1 MRQFILSLSLLLL
14 SLAPVMAQPQQ
25 LSLQEVIAIGLENNY
40 SIRMARNNQQVAVNN
55 FTRGHAGYFPSLDM
69 RSQYSGTY
77 NSTDRT
83 DFDGNES
90 SLRNIHNRVANVN
103 LGLGWTL
110 FDGFRVQTTY
120 DKLAVLNEMGELNT
134 QLAIENLLAS
144 LTAEYYN
151 LVQQQRLLSNLRFA
165 VELSRERMRID
176 EERFLLGSGSKLQ
189 LLQAEVFLNADSSR
203 MTRQEE
209 VVRASRVRL
218 NELMALEDLR
228 FNLQTTDTIIPLND
242 ILIYE
247 TLEQSLR
254 VNNTALQMA
263 QRDQNLSEYDRQIV
277 RSQSY
282 PYLNLSSAYSFSHN
296 TFQAGTFSEQ
306 QTYGM
311 NYGLTLGI
319 NLFDGFNQR
328 RRMDNATIA
337 VENSRLR
344 LQDTKNSLMADLVTT
359 YNVYL
364 NNLRLV
370 EMESQNLSVAYET
383 LDIALQRYR
392 LGDLSGIELREVQ
405 KNLLEAEE
413 RLVSIQYQAKLA
425 EVSLLYLSGRITAYM

>member
-1 MRQFILSLSLLLL
+1 MRKQLFHSLFLLLL
-14 SLAPVMAQPQQ
+14 AGSLPAQPQQ
-25 LSLQEVIAIGLENNY
+25 LSLQDVISIGLENNY
-40 SIRMARNNQQVAVNN
+40 SIRMARNNQQVADNN
-55 FTRGHAGYFPSLDM
+55 FTRGHAGFFPALDLRTQFSGSLTD
-69 RSQYSGTY
+69 
-77 NSTDRT
+77 TDRT
-83 DFDGNES
+83 DFDGNKS
-90 SLRNIHNRVANVN
+90 SLNNIHNTVANVN

-120 DKLAVLNEMGELNT
+120 DKLAALKEMGELNT
-134 QLAIENLLAS
+134 RLAIENLIAS

-151 LVQQQRLLSNLRFA
+151 FIQQQRLLVNLRFA

-218 NELMALEDLR
+218 NELMAVDDLR

-254 VNNTALQMA
+254 HNNTALELA
-263 QRDQNLSEYDRQIV
+263 RRDKHISEYDRQII

-282 PYLNLSSAYSFSHN
+282 PYLVMNSAYSATHS
-296 TFQAGTFSEQ
+296 TFQAGAFSDQ
-306 QTYGM
+306 QSFGM
-311 NYGLTLGI
+311 NYGVTLGI
-319 NLFDGFNQR
+319 NLFDGLNQR

-337 VENSRLR
+337 LDNSRLR
-344 LQDTKNSLMADLVTT
+344 LEDTQNSLMADLITT

-383 LDIALQRYR
+383 LDIALERYR

-425 EVSLLYLSGRITAYM
+425 EISLLYLSGRISSYM

>member
-1 MRQFILSLSLLLL
+1 MRKITLSLSLLLV
-14 SLAPVMAQPQQ
+14 SVAAAVAQPQQ
-25 LSLQEVIAIGLENNY
+25 LSLQEVIAIGLKNNY

-55 FTRGHAGYFPSLDM
+55 FTRGHAGYLPSLDL

-77 NSTDRT
+77 NTTDRT
-83 DFDGNES
+83 GFDGSES

-120 DKLAVLNEMGELNT
+120 EKLGVLNEMGELNT

-218 NELMALEDLR
+218 NELMAMDDLR

-247 TLEQSLR
+247 SLEQSLQR
-254 VNNTALQMA
+254 NNTALQMA
-263 QRDQNLSEYDRQIV
+263 LRDMDISEHDRRLV
-277 RSQSY
+277 RSQAY

-337 VENSRLR
+337 VDNSRLR
-344 LQDTKNSLMADLVTT
+344 LEDTKNSLMAELVTT

-370 EMESQNLSVAYET
+370 EMESQNLGVAYET

-425 EVSLLYLSGRITAYM
+425 EISLMYLSGRITAYM